1 MMPSSVVRVTISSST
16 RVGFMSV
23 VSFGVGVLVSA
34 ARAAK
39 AKRMATVNG
48 ARIFVERVNLSMSK
62 DGPSCSAGQY

>member
-34 ARAAK
+34 AC
-39 AKRMATVNG
+39 ATKVP
-48 ARIFVERVNLSMSK
+48 MSENNVR
-62 DGPSCSAGQY
+62 DR